1 MSDQVVVQ
9 ERPRQKSRERRK
21 RTAKA
26 QKKAQLK
33 SILVRYN
40 YHTYKRI
47 KTEDFGTYRGMWK
60 KYKDKYTFWCGDL
73 PPTLNPLYTQ
83 EEVEKGYTGYRLNG
97 DALSFKK
104 YGKHK
109 AWVDTNHK
117 INGKPV
123 VLVWK
128 AQ

>member
-1 MSDQVVVQ
+1 
-9 ERPRQKSRERRK
+9 
-21 RTAKA
+21 
-26 QKKAQLK
+26 
-33 SILVRYN
+33 
-40 YHTYKRI
+40 
-47 KTEDFGTYRGMWK
+47 MWK

>member
-1 MSDQVVVQ
+1 MTDQVQVQ
-9 ERPRQKSRERRK
+9 EQRPRQRNRERRK
-21 RTAKA
+21 RIAKA
-26 QKKAQLK
+26 QKKALK
-33 SILVRYN
+33 RILVRYN
-40 YHTYKRI
+40 YHTYARI
-47 KTEDFGTYRGMWK
+47 DTEDVGTYHGMWK

-73 PPTLNPLYTQ
+73 PPTLNPLHS
-83 EEVEKGYTGYRLNG
+83 EEGNDGYTGYRLMG
-97 DALSFKK
+97 DAISFKK

-109 AWVDTNHK
+109 AWVDPNHK